1 MIKSFNF
8 ITSSSEALV
17 NYYVSISNVDLESIS
32 SCFDLPA
39 KLISLYGVVDM
50 LTKEDIINT
59 YDNIFKTWNNQGI
72 SNKIGFDINKF
83 EVKHIQNNIDLVK
96 VELENYDLNGTFIQ
110 KWESTYILRLINNK
124 WVICLATSDNKRST
138 SIKDK

>member
-1 MIKSFNF
+1 MN
-8 ITSSSEALV
+8 TSSDALV
-17 NYYVSISNVDLESIS
+17 NYYESISNVDLESIS
-32 SCFDLPA
+32 FCFDLPS

-50 LTKEDIINT
+50 LTKKDIINT

-96 VELENYDLNGTFIQ
+96 TELENYDLNGTFIQ
-110 KWESTYILRLINNK
+110 NWESTYILRLINNK

-138 SIKDK
+138 SIKD